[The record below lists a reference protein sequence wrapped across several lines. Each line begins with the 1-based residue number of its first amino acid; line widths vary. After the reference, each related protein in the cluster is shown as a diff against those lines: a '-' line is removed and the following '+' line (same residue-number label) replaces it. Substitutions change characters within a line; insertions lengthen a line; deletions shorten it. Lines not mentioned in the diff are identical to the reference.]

1 MNHILWFRQVLEAAI
16 QLYFRQEEVTVNSI
30 YDIPAP
36 EGNFWQKIC
45 GTEPAFD
52 EQVVLMLALM
62 PHLCPQMLDIFFANT
77 GDFCLRERRRRSYWP
92 VKMRRSGAE

>member
-36 EGNFWQKIC
+36 KGDFWQKIC

-52 EQVVLMLALM
+52 EQVVLMLA
-62 PHLCPQMLDIFFANT
+62 
-77 GDFCLRERRRRSYWP
+77 
-92 VKMRRSGAE
+92 GAEAGSPNWRWSSAETCLSAAWRA